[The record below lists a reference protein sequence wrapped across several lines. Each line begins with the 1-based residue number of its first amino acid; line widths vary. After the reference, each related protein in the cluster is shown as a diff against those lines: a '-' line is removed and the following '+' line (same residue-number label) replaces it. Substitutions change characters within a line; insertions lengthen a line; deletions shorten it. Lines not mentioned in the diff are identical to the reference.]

1 MPTRNYSSVAVET
14 VLDAGVNN
22 SATVIIVASTTGFP
36 VTTPYTLALDY
47 GASTEELVDVT
58 GVAGL
63 SLTVTR
69 AVDNT
74 AAAAHNSGA
83 KVRHVS
89 SARDFREANEHIN
102 ANNGVHGVVGDVV
115 GTTDTQTLTSKTLT
129 QPIVTGAL
137 FPSLGTLDTPIT
149 VQAVAL
155 QADPLTNWT
164 DDSLATIAAVEADGR
179 IQTDAGVTAGGTSTM
194 DVLDVTGSTDIAGA
208 TVLSAAAGWS
218 IAAASTATLKGG
230 MVILNANFTRTGAN
244 ITVDAA
250 GALSTGIVGMGT
262 IAASYRPKSTLGTFY
277 SHAGNSIA
285 TGTARV
291 NTSSTGLI
299 ELVRWQASQT
309 ITTGN
314 AVSVTLVYPR

>member
-14 VLDAGVNN
+14 TLDAGVNN

-102 ANNGVHGVVGDVV
+102 ASDGVHGVVGDVV
-115 GTTDTQTLTSKTLT
+115 GTTDTQTLTNKTLT

-137 FPSLGTLDTPIT
+137 FPSLGTLDTPLT

-194 DVLDVTGSTDIAGA
+194 DVLDVTGSADTTMGSILTA
-208 TVLSAAAGWS
+208 SAGWS
-218 IAAASTATLKGG
+218 IAANSIAVLKGG
-230 MVILNANFTRTGAN
+230 WVTLNANITRTGAN
-244 ITVDAA
+244 ITIDAA
-250 GALSTGIVGMGT
+250 GAPSTGIVGMAT
-262 IAASYRPKSTLGTFY
+262 IAASHRPKSTLGTMY
-277 SHAGNSIA
+277 MHAGNSIA
-285 TGTARV
+285 TGTTRI
-291 NTSSTGLI
+291 NTATTGLI

-309 ITTGN
+309 IATGN
-314 AVSVTLVYPR
+314 TISMTITYPR